1 MQAFN
6 LNELLVEREQA
17 GQAWLEFLRV
27 PSLSMGVYR
36 LQTGQ
41 DDRQQPH
48 QEDEVY
54 YLVAGRARFQASD
67 QVRDVGPGTI
77 LFVERL
83 VEHRFFDIA
92 EDLTAL
98 VFFAP
103 PEGSLQGKET
113 PGSHTASR

>member
-6 LNELLVEREQA
+6 LSGLLAEREQA
-17 GQAWLEFLRV
+17 GRAWLEFLRV
-27 PSLSMGVYR
+27 PSLSMGVYH
-36 LQTGQ
+36 LQAGQ
-41 DDRQQPH
+41 NDCQQPH

-54 YLVAGRARFQASD
+54 CIVAGRARFQAGERV
-67 QVRDVGPGTI
+67 QDVGPGTI

-103 PEGSLQGKET
+103 PEGSLQGKAT
-113 PGSHTASR
+113 PGSQ